1 MEISEL
7 DSDQQSALNDGL
19 NFAAR
24 VASKDRP
31 LNSKAVQELYDGFL
45 NENISNPEAII
56 ALGLSFGQLFV
67 EYNEFEWV
75 RVSDEYGEE
84 TVVSPKGWRT
94 ICSPISMIQ
103 KRLERN
109 EQVNIINL
117 YEHTLSSIRRII
129 EDGADQR

>member
-1 MEISEL
+1 MEISALNSE
-7 DSDQQSALNDGL
+7 QRNALNDGL

-24 VASKDRP
+24 IAGKVRP
-31 LNSKAVQELYDGFL
+31 INSETVQKLYDDFL
-45 NENISNPEAII
+45 NENVTNTEAII
-56 ALGLSFGQLFV
+56 SLGLSFGQLFV
-67 EYNEFEWV
+67 EKNEFEWV

-109 EQVNIINL
+109 EHVDICDL
-117 YEHTLSSIRRII
+117 YENTVSSILQII
-129 EDGADQR
+129 EDGADKR